1 MILKKGSQMKRYLAI
16 SIGGSMSYF
25 SSVFL
30 FFSSHILQDQ
40 LSYKRLQSDLAV
52 QKAKF
57 NEQNKIVK
65 ELQKK
70 LQSAVKERLLYKKY
84 HNKVFNEVSV

>member
-1 MILKKGSQMKRYLAI
+1 
-16 SIGGSMSYF
+16 MSYL
-25 SSVFL
+25 SSVFS

-40 LSYKRLQSDLAV
+40 LSYKRLHSDLAI
-52 QKAKF
+52 QKTKF
-57 NEQNKIVK
+57 NELNKIVK

-70 LQSAVKERLLYKKY
+70 LQSAVKERLLYKNN